1 MTSPSPL
8 LISQEGRLSD
18 DPNEIALSIHE
29 QITRGLHDLQRGL
42 GSGQISDFF
51 LKCNILI
58 RGRRKRLRMRLR
70 IGYTHGSR
78 LSMVILTRKKD
89 A

>member
-58 RGRRKRLRMRLR
+58 
-70 IGYTHGSR
+70 Y
-78 LSMVILTRKKD
+78 
-89 A
+89 

>member
-58 RGRRKRLRMRLR
+58 RIKEKD
-70 IGYTHGSR
+70 IF
-78 LSMVILTRKKD
+78 LSKF
-89 A
+89 